1 MNTARSGASSALKV
15 DSSPSVECHPLQQED
30 AVLSLEMAQRSD
42 VDLVAASIDKL
53 VALDAGTAAV
63 QACLVLDGSLRQ
75 RYAKVS
81 LATV

>member
-15 DSSPSVECHPLQQED
+15 DSSPSVECHPLQED

>member
-1 MNTARSGASSALKV
+1 M
-15 DSSPSVECHPLQQED
+15 
-30 AVLSLEMAQRSD
+30 LSLEMAQRSD